1 MILIWSDNFS
11 IQMTTMT
18 SPSTSAI
25 LTKARFP
32 CHGQIPS
39 IAAATSQTRSINVQ
53 RSSQTRSVNAQRT
66 SLTESVSAPP
76 TSKTESVSA
85 PPTSKIESVSAP
97 LKSSLIASA
106 VTRSGTRCKSSQ
118 RFQRRRRR
126 RRFQLV
132 SAENERTVFFG
143 FSMFN
148 DKPESKYLLEWKIIV
163 KKGLN
168 KNHYET
174 YFIKSL
180 GSR

>member
-1 MILIWSDNFS
+1 MLKCKYNFKPFFLLKMIFYLISYGLIIFS

-76 TSKTESVSA
+76 TSK
-85 PPTSKIESVSAP
+85 IESVSAP
-97 LKSSLIASA
+97 LKSFLIASA

-132 SAENERTVFFG
+132 SAEN
-143 FSMFN
+143 
-148 DKPESKYLLEWKIIV
+148 
-163 KKGLN
+163 
-168 KNHYET
+168 
-174 YFIKSL
+174 
-180 GSR
+180 